1 MNADNLRAGSA
12 RSEAEELLAA
22 SADWDLSPSRHL
34 HYKDILMQQIDHDDN
49 PSAEG
54 SPAPPRRGLPPRLAL
69 ALPAVSL
76 ALVGAL
82 AITASGGDHSSAPA
96 AGPTASAPAQVNRA
110 TVTLGRIAAAAMKT
124 EATPV
129 KEDQF
134 VYVQRLARENKGA
147 LSGPVVLGAAHKEEI
162 WMAQKPGPTTTTGWL
177 RSSGKDAI
185 MPGQLVPS
193 TFATPMRPGLWYPTY
208 AWLASLPTD
217 GDALLELLYAQ
228 TTVEQGESEDEAVFR
243 TIGDLLGSVIMPPA
257 TASALYKA
265 VAKVPGITWIPDA
278 VDAAGRH
285 GIGITHRDGGSAT
298 RSVLIFDKDTLAYI
312 GSQAYFIS
320 DGAKARGATSDVLF
334 GIDAVM
340 ERGVVDRH
348 GEVPAKTAD

>member
-1 MNADNLRAGSA
+1 MKRRQNLRADSA
-12 RSEAEELLAA
+12 RSEAEQLLAA
-22 SADWDLSPSRHL
+22 SADWDLSPSRHR
-34 HYKDILMQQIDHDDN
+34 HYKDILMQQIDQDDS
-49 PSAEG
+49 PSAER
-54 SPAPPRRGLPPRLAL
+54 SPAPSRRRVPRLAL
-69 ALPAVSL
+69 ALPAMSL
-76 ALVGAL
+76 VLAGAL
-82 AITASGGDHSSAPA
+82 AITAFVRDHSFAPE
-96 AGPTASAPAQVNRA
+96 AGPIASAPAQVNNA
-110 TVTLGRIAAAAMKT
+110 TATLGRIAAAAMKT
-124 EATPV
+124 DATPV
-129 KEDQF
+129 KENQF

-147 LSGPVVLGAAHKEEI
+147 LSGPVVLGAAYKEEI
-162 WMAQKPGPTTTTGWL
+162 WLAQKPGPSTRTGWL
-177 RSSGKDAI
+177 RSSGKDAT

-193 TFATPMRPGLWYPTY
+193 TFATPVRPGLWYPTY

-217 GDALLELLYAQ
+217 SDALLKLLYTQ
-228 TTVEQGESEDEAVFR
+228 TTVERGESEDEAVFR

-298 RSVLIFDKDTLAYI
+298 RTVLIFDKGTLAYI

-320 DGAKARGATSDVLF
+320 HGATVRGTTSDVLF

-340 ERGVVDRH
+340 ERGVVDRQ
-348 GEVPAKTAD
+348 GEAPAKTAS

>member
-34 HYKDILMQQIDHDDN
+34 HYKDILMQQIDHDHS
-49 PSAEG
+49 PSAET
-54 SPAPPRRGLPPRLAL
+54 SPAPSRRRLPRLAL
-69 ALPAVSL
+69 VLPATSL
-76 ALVGAL
+76 ALAGAL
-82 AITASGGDHSSAPA
+82 VVTFSGGDHSSAPA
-96 AGPTASAPAQVNRA
+96 AGSTASSPAQVNSA
-110 TVTLGRIAAAAMKT
+110 SVALGRIAAAAMKT
-124 EATPV
+124 DATPV
-129 KEDQF
+129 KENQF

-147 LSGPVVLGAAHKEEI
+147 FGGPVILGAAHKEEI
-162 WMAQKPGPTTTTGWL
+162 WMAQKPGPVTTTGWL
-177 RSSGKDAI
+177 RSSGKDAV
-185 MPGQLVPS
+185 MPGQLGPMTS
-193 TFATPMRPGLWYPTY
+193 TAPVRPGLWYPTY

-217 GDALLELLYAQ
+217 PDALLELLYTE
-228 TTVEQGESEDEAVFR
+228 TTVEKGDSKDEAVFR

-265 VAKVPGITWIPDA
+265 VAKIPGITWIPNA

-285 GIGITHRDGGSAT
+285 GIGITHEDAGSAT

-312 GSQAYFIS
+312 GSQAYFINNE
-320 DGAKARGATSDVLF
+320 AKVRGTTSDALF
-334 GIDAVM
+334 SIDAVM

-348 GEVPAKTAD
+348 GEVPAKTAG